1 MKSPNPAPAR
11 CSRAGFLARTGAAM
25 LATLAAPG
33 AAFGGTLPFPQSTKT
48 KGNSKVKRW
57 DVITIG
63 NLSRNEY
70 WGEGRDKAVRKVLCT
85 CTLIRGEGFSL
96 LVDPSEADA
105 ADMARELDRRT
116 GLKLTDIT
124 TAFITHDHADHWPGL
139 VHFPKA
145 RWLAAP
151 GVAEILNKNGKL
163 PPRIEPVTGQLFDTI
178 DIVPTPGHTPTHHS
192 LRFDCDGL
200 SVMAAGD
207 AIATH
212 DFFRDRRNFYNATDP
227 QQGVATMNKIA
238 AMADLIIPGHDN
250 YFVAG

>member
-1 MKSPNPAPAR
+1 MKSPDSSNDR
-11 CSRAGFLARTGAAM
+11 CSRAGFLARTGAAL
-25 LATLAAPG
+25 LATMAG
-33 AAFGGTLPFPQSTKT
+33 TGIAFGGTLPFPQSTKT

-70 WGEGRDKAVRKVLCT
+70 WGEGRDKAVRNVLCT

-96 LVDPSEADA
+96 LVDPSEAAA

-116 GLKLTDIT
+116 GLKLKDIT
-124 TAFITHDHADHWPGL
+124 AAFITHDHADHWPGL
-139 VHFPKA
+139 MHFPDA
-145 RWLAAP
+145 RWLAGP

-163 PPRIEPVTGQLFDTI
+163 TPRVEPVSGMLFDAVEV
-178 DIVPTPGHTPTHHS
+178 VPTPGHTPTHHS

-250 YFVAG
+250 YFVTG